1 MAGYDI
7 WSDEIR
13 LWWSSRKRERPQC
26 GAKCRDGKSC
36 NAPPGWDRPVNGRC
50 WMHGGLAAGP
60 KTEEDRRRIAESNRA
75 RRTRIHEREKRGKR
89 REVTQH
95 GDTP

>member
-13 LWWSSRKRERPQC
+13 LWWSSRKRERPRC
-26 GAKCRDGKSC
+26 GAKCRDGKSG
-36 NAPPGWDRPVNGRC
+36 NAPPVWDRPVSGRC
-50 WMHGGLAAGP
+50 WMHGGLATGP
-60 KTEEDRRRIAESNRA
+60 KTEEGRRGIAESNRA
-75 RRTRIHEREKRGKR
+75 RRTRIHDREKRGNG

-95 GDTP
+95 GDIT